1 MHVKPDGDAVYVTV
15 MDKKTRKSSTTTV
28 YGVPKE
34 KVLSDIRDLYAASG
48 GTKPRR
54 GKSRAA

>member
-1 MHVKPDGDAVYVTV
+1 MKPDGDAVYVTA

-34 KVLSDIRDLYAASG
+34 KVISDIRDLYMDASNQKHRRKSTSAAN
-48 GTKPRR
+48 
-54 GKSRAA
+54 